1 MEELYYS
8 ALDLAVLIS
17 IRELG
22 EKEIATFIEDV
33 WNKER
38 NFLDPQSKDNL
49 RKLIL
54 DTHYWIYY
62 FYDKPNIDAE
72 FPSIQRDMIDLG
84 NTVIKDNYTSDFSG
98 LDLFFKNIRIRII
111 VDGSKDYVRIK
122 LRTLLKQY
130 GYKRR
135 SKMLID
141 YINDCMKF
149 YHLKAFLR
157 GGIECKVEDVGIDEM
172 LTFRIM

>member
-38 NFLDPQSKDNL
+38 NFLDPQYKDNL

-54 DTHYWIYY
+54 DT
-62 FYDKPNIDAE
+62 
-72 FPSIQRDMIDLG
+72 
-84 NTVIKDNYTSDFSG
+84 
-98 LDLFFKNIRIRII
+98 FFM
-111 VDGSKDYVRIK
+111 SKQ
-122 LRTLLKQY
+122 LNL
-130 GYKRR
+130 
-135 SKMLID
+135 
-141 YINDCMKF
+141 NEHCF
-149 YHLKAFLR
+149 
-157 GGIECKVEDVGIDEM
+157 
-172 LTFRIM
+172 